1 MSKGDN
7 AMAHLLV
14 KQVVKDFDAWLEQFK
29 KNVPMRQQW
38 GSQAATVFRNPGD
51 PHEVLI
57 FFQWDSMENVTRFA
71 KSQELLDVLE
81 EANSGIPL
89 ILDEAYD
96 TEG

>member
-1 MSKGDN
+1 
-7 AMAHLLV
+7 MAHLLV
-14 KQVVKDFDAWLEQFK
+14 KQVVKDFDAWLDQFK
-29 KNVPMRQQW
+29 KNVPMRQSW

-51 PHEVLI
+51 PHEVI
-57 FFQWDSMENVTRFA
+57 IYFTWDSLENMTRFA